1 MEINRK
7 KPATKFQWFKRICFT
22 VFWSI
27 TFIIVYQTIYAAGQ
41 HDIEN
46 KILTICNSTD
56 QYGNPKSGSTD
67 LLAIHG
73 DGCRVWERGFINRYA
88 GNVTKWKNKTKGKK

>member
-7 KPATKFQWFKRICFT
+7 KPLTKFQWFKYTCFI

-27 TFIIVYQTIYAAGQ
+27 VFIIAYQTAYAAGQ

-56 QYGNPKSGSTD
+56 QYGNPKSGMAGNLSVT
-67 LLAIHG
+67 G
-73 DGCRVWERGFINRYA
+73 DGCRVTDEKFINRYA
-88 GNVTKWKNKTKGKK
+88 DNVTKWKKGKK